1 MHRKVNNL
9 ENIELQ
15 RLVEQISID
24 YFNEPFRHQAYFNR
38 RLKTTGGRY
47 HLNSHNIDINPKMLE
62 ISKETLIGVI
72 KHELVHYH
80 LARQGYSGK
89 HATKEFKDLLKQ
101 VGGSRYAP
109 SILDKSKYIYI
120 CKKCGQKYPRKKK
133 INTDKYVCSKC
144 RGKLI
149 FSYS

>member
-1 MHRKVNNL
+1 M

-24 YFNEPFRHQAYFNR
+24 YFHEPFRHQAYFNR

-80 LARQGYSGK
+80 LSRQGYSGK

-109 SILDKSKYIYI
+109 MILDKPKYIYT

-144 RGKLI
+144 RGKLV